1 MANGRDNKLTGHIA
15 EHLVCAELGRR
26 GILATPFSGNVPTF
40 DLLAA
45 DENCRAVPIQVK
57 ATASDNWRTDA
68 SRWMDLRID
77 RKSQRQIYGG
87 PAMIDAADMIYVM
100 VALGSR
106 ELGVTPDR
114 FFVLTRRELQ
124 AAYVSSYTAFMER
137 QNWLRPRSPK
147 SFDCRVT
154 VSDLSCYE
162 DRWSLVV
169 EQMRSTPKPS
179 GDKKK
184 AAPRPTREKR
194 RKTGLKRT

>member
-57 ATASDNWRTDA
+57 ATTSNNWRTDA
-68 SRWMDLRID
+68 SRWMDLRVD

-87 PAMIDAADMIYVM
+87 PTVLDAAEMIYVM
-100 VALGSR
+100 VALGAR
-106 ELGVTPDR
+106 ETGATPDR

-124 AAYVSSYTAFMER
+124 AAYVTSYTAFMER
-137 QNWLRPRSPK
+137 QQWLRPRSPK
-147 SFDCRVT
+147 SFDCRV
-154 VSDLSCYE
+154 SIGDLSCYE
-162 DRWSLVV
+162 DRWSLVL
-169 EQMRSTPKPS
+169 EQMS
-179 GDKKK
+179 
-184 AAPRPTREKR
+184 AAPKDLRSEQGVAPQLTGAR
-194 RKTGLKRT
+194 RRWSGVSRS